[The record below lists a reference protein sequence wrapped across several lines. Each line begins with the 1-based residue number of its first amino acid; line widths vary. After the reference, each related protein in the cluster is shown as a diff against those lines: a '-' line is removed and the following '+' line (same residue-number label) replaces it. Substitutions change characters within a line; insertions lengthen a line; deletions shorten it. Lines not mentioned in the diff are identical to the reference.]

1 MSLGLRGP
9 WIMDDVMLTS
19 LLESGC
25 KHEHMLSPNSSR
37 CKDCSPNASP
47 HLCIF
52 STVGDRSCCSFCILR
67 PDLSCW
73 ADASLEFRPCG
84 WLCPLLTRGVAGD
97 SIVLLLIVTW
107 VLGQKVVLCFG
118 LLGQEDRGIHRDE
131 LGPEGPLDYG

>member
-37 CKDCSPNASP
+37 CKDCSPKASP

-52 STVGDRSCCSFCILR
+52 STELAIE
-67 PDLSCW
+67 
-73 ADASLEFRPCG
+73 AAASSVSR
-84 WLCPLLTRGVAGD
+84 W
-97 SIVLLLIVTW
+97 S
-107 VLGQKVVLCFG
+107 
-118 LLGQEDRGIHRDE
+118 
-131 LGPEGPLDYG
+131 

>member
-52 STVGDRSCCSFCILR
+52 STVGDRSCCSFCISAGFIVLGR
-67 PDLSCW
+67 GLF
-73 ADASLEFRPCG
+73 LEFRPCG
-84 WLCPLLTRGVAGD
+84 LLRP
-97 SIVLLLIVTW
+97 
-107 VLGQKVVLCFG
+107 F
-118 LLGQEDRGIHRDE
+118 
-131 LGPEGPLDYG
+131 